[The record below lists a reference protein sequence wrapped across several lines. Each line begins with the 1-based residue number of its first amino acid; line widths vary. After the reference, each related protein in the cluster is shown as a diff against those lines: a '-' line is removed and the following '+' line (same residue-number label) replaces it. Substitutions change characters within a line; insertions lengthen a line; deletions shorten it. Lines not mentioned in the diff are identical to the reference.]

1 MGRYKEPIDLIVAKG
16 KKHISKA
23 EIQDRKEK
31 ELDVPFKEIIVPD
44 YLSEK
49 QKDKF
54 EEIATKLLQINIY
67 TELDIDVLARYILAQ
82 DLYLLYTSKISKII
96 KKGDVDLL
104 EKYQRMQD
112 KAFSQAQSC
121 ARELGLTI
129 SSRCRI
135 EVPYKEPETKRNKFD
150 KFRGVGS

>member
-23 EIQDRKEK
+23 EVQERKQK
-31 ELDVPFKEIIVPD
+31 ELDVPFKEIIVPS
-44 YLSEK
+44 YLSVK
-49 QKDKF
+49 QKEKF
-54 EEIATKLLQINIY
+54 IEIATKLLKINIY

-82 DLYLLYTSKISKII
+82 DLYLLYTSKIKKII
-96 KKGDVDLL
+96 KKNDIDEL

-112 KAFSQAQSC
+112 KAFNQAQSC

-150 KFRGVGS
+150 KFRGVDS

>member
-1 MGRYKEPIDLIVAKG
+1 MGRNKEPIDLIVAKG
-16 KKHISKA
+16 KKHLSKA
-23 EIQDRKEK
+23 EIQERKEK
-31 ELDVPFKEIIVPD
+31 ELDVPFKNIIIPE
-44 YLSEK
+44 YLSDK
-49 QKDKF
+49 QKEKF
-54 EEIATKLLQINIY
+54 REIASKLLVINIY